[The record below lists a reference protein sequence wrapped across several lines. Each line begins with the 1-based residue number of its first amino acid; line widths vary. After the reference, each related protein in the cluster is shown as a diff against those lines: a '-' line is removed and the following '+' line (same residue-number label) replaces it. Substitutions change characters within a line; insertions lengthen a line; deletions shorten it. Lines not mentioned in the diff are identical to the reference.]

1 MEVGGP
7 FGDIKYL
14 QKLPP
19 PGAYNPKVSRDTRA
33 PSFNSRLADHYLE
46 KVSKVKQP

>member
-7 FGDIKYL
+7 FGAIKYL

-19 PGAYNPKVSRDTRA
+19 PGAYDAHLAQDSRA
-33 PSFNSRLADHYLE
+33 PSFNSRLADHYL
-46 KVSKVKQP
+46 